1 MINAVPSNWEYSDS
15 LEMLYLFYQCTDEL
29 LSEATPDTYALPQHN
44 VVTLLREIEEVFEL
58 IDNHNMLDEYYAK
71 YIPPIIEEF
80 IDQTEKDYIFK
91 KIVGDRLFSIRT
103 GFEEAKTT
111 HAHLSGWISV
121 FKQACS
127 MRKYREMYE
136 KEIVRLITTTTEK
149 QKLITCTTNYFITL
163 SHIGYSREYL
173 YTTAKRFFN
182 NDANIISSS
191 KQINSFLH
199 LFTCKREE
207 YEFLILMDID
217 SIEYMDSISDNLV
230 FSSQIERIDIEK
242 ERTEIEKDYAGK
254 KLFQEYDRRIN
265 HKGVHEKIAI
275 VRFKDRELDP
285 YVAAI
290 RFTDYI
296 RFIQTFSRYFKH
308 FYFSKQVFLILQKCT
323 DGRYREVRLPNKLQK
338 RPFVNQDVIDMRI
351 SNLLNAK
358 SMGEA
363 SFYSL
368 TRAIEMH
375 SEAFD
380 SRNTLTLFRTFWT
393 ALETLFADYTN
404 TGVRDNVINSV
415 LPIIQKTYLLKVLRG
430 LYSQIEEAVSST
442 ELAKHKIVD
451 FISFVEFFAMYGQDS
466 TEMKSIYLLLARNPL
481 LRSRLY
487 NIRKCLSNGKDI
499 SIYLDTHKQRI
510 EWQLKRLYRIR
521 NIATHLGT
529 EVKGIEIALNHLHN
543 YFDYVVNFMLCK
555 SENGDYIESTS
566 AVVFEAKND
575 NKIHHEL
582 LKTGGELSHDNFK
595 TYLFGPDPYLIAY
608 KFEY

>member
-163 SHIGYSREYL
+163 SRIGYSREYL

-191 KQINSFLH
+191 NQIKSFLH
-199 LFTCKREE
+199 LFTCKKEE

>member
-191 KQINSFLH
+191 NQINSFLH

-442 ELAKHKIVD
+442 ELAMHKIVD

>member
-191 KQINSFLH
+191 NQINSFLH

-308 FYFSKQVFLILQKCT
+308 FYFSKQVFLILQKCN